1 MHAMVNND
9 MPAVNAAEFKKSVP
23 WLYYVLFFAVL
34 NESVF
39 NVSTPSIANRF
50 DLDTSGVSWVVT
62 IFFIMIGI
70 AMVVF
75 GKLSDMFSIKK
86 LITYGIVLYASGSVL
101 GFALQNWY
109 PGIILARA
117 IQGVGC
123 AAIPAL
129 VFVMVARFFTA
140 EDRGKIFGIIT
151 STVSFAIGIGPV
163 LGGYIAGS
171 LNWVYLFLVPLPII
185 VAIPFFLKYLP
196 KEERR
201 AGSLDIWGTLLL
213 TVVVSMLVLFTTESN
228 VLYLPAAFV
237 ALILFI
243 VRIRMAK
250 DPFVDPALFANGQ
263 YRSGLIIGFFTF
275 GVVMSS
281 MFVIPLMLSKTYGL
295 DTQNIGIVMFPGAMS
310 AVIFGKVGGNLTVKL
325 GCRFVMYAG
334 LGLLGLSLLLQSSSV
349 GQWVWYIGGALILM
363 YIGFSFVQTALAESI
378 TQILPSHQMG
388 VGMGFF
394 NMMATI
400 SGAVVTAL
408 VAKAMER
415 ELFDF
420 RFHPLVSDV
429 KAYMY
434 GNLILLL
441 CIVVAATTLLYFI
454 TFGKKTKAAAPAG
467 DPA

>member
-1 MHAMVNND
+1 MHTVESNS
-9 MPAVNAAEFKKSVP
+9 MPAENAAEFKKSVP

-39 NVSTPSIANRF
+39 NVSTPSIADQF

-75 GKLSDMFSIKK
+75 GKLSDMLSIKK

-109 PGIILARA
+109 PGVILARA

-140 EDRGKIFGIIT
+140 EDRGKIFGVIT

-171 LNWVYLFLVPLPII
+171 LHWAYLFLVPVPIV
-185 VAIPFFLKYLP
+185 VAIPFFQKYLP

-213 TVVVSMLVLFTTESN
+213 AVMVSMLVLFTTESN
-228 VLYLPAAFV
+228 GMYLLAAFA

-250 DPFVDPALFANGQ
+250 EPFVDPALFVNGL
-263 YRSGLIIGFFTF
+263 YRNGLIIGFFTF
-275 GVVMSS
+275 GAVMSS
-281 MFVIPLMLSKTYGL
+281 MFIIPLMLSKTYGL
-295 DTQNIGIVMFPGAMS
+295 DTQNIGLVMFPGAMS

-334 LGLLGLSLLLQSSSV
+334 LCLLGLSLLLQSSSI
-349 GQWVWYIGGALILM
+349 GLWVWYIGGALILM

-378 TQILPSHQMG
+378 TQILPGHQMG

-394 NMMATI
+394 NMISTI

-415 ELFDF
+415 ELFAF
-420 RFHPLVSDV
+420 HFHPLISEAKDYLY
-429 KAYMY
+429 A
-434 GNLILLL
+434 NLILLL
-441 CIVVAATTLLYFI
+441 CFVIGATALLYFV
-454 TFGKKTKAAAPAG
+454 TFGKRTKAAAAA